1 MSFSWST
8 SSSPSFAGIKPA
20 STNSFADALKR
31 LAEHVEE
38 KNKNIDANNIGNSS
52 LVQSSIDFP
61 NRMFSCHVNNS
72 MSPEQTLRLYTQ
84 YIHEIERRE
93 DMRRRYLRVYGG
105 SNGPSINLPILNRR
119 SDVIDPYRFTAPHL
133 SSLLHSPA
141 YLQLLTQPTRLTQ
154 PAPFSLTNV
163 KTIDTTPR
171 IPIQEN
177 TDKKSSEQISQ
188 LSKPKLK
195 LFRPYDLD
203 TPNSNSHQASPSS
216 PNVTKKSTLS
226 PSTCSNSNLTIS
238 DESQQTVSSSGKEKQ
253 LFNTLGLV
261 QQSTDL
267 LTEKSS
273 LIETVPLEDS
283 TSNETVFTQEDN
295 RLDNILSNTKDS
307 SLFVTLKRKSVF
319 SSNTQNSP
327 NRKQSKIDKIHNAVE

>member
-38 KNKNIDANNIGNSS
+38 KNKNNANNIGNSS

-105 SNGPSINLPILNRR
+105 SNGPSINLPILN
-119 SDVIDPYRFTAPHL
+119 
-133 SSLLHSPA
+133 SLLHSPA